1 MKKQR
6 REDKGITL
14 IALIIT
20 VVVLIILAGIGIG
33 ALVNQDGIVDKANEA
48 KLQTEKKDIEEQ
60 INIMTIQSMDKYGNV
75 IRETLKT
82 KLEDLPEGK
91 EIVDGDGY
99 IGVIYPE
106 YAFKIELS
114 NGKVAE
120 YIPPVI
126 VDGVNIPEGYVAS
139 QVPGENTVEDG
150 LVIYEGDE
158 PVTEENHEEAMLN
171 RNQYVWIPV
180 EINSMV
186 MCSSN
191 SRSSRCNLV
200 YDEEA
205 NSLTCQTHPA
215 TATNLVGRLYI
226 VTSSN
231 TTDDDGNRIYSYTMD
246 FTKRDQTYN
255 ESGFHEPNTVNRDA
269 SNNVTIEQLK
279 SDFTVMA
286 KSVAKNGGFY
296 ISRYEV
302 GANGD
307 SKKNQKVLTADSIN
321 GSDYLGANMWYGLYN
336 TIRKIDE
343 NKQMI
348 WGCQYDQV
356 IKFLKENGEDP
367 EIGHTYI
374 AGSRALSG
382 QNEQDCMKN
391 IYDLEGNHGEW
402 TAGAYSNYGRMFRG
416 HYYGSTNS
424 GYFEPASFRTNVVP
438 TDSSGSGSSRTTLYL

>member
-48 KLQTEKKDIEEQ
+48 KLETEKKDIEEQ

-180 EINSMV
+180 EGINSMV
-186 MCSSN
+186 MCESN
-191 SRSSRCNLV
+191 TEASQCNLV

-205 NSLTCQTHPA
+205 DTLTCQTHPA

-226 VTSSN
+226 SSL
-231 TTDDDGNRIYSYTMD
+231 TGNSYIMD

-255 ESGFHEPNTVNRDA
+255 TSSYHEPNTVSYDA
-269 SNNVTIEQLK
+269 GNSLTIDRLK
-279 SDFTVMA
+279 SDFTEMA

-302 GANGD
+302 GANGE
-307 SKKNQKVLTADSIN
+307 SKKGQQVLTADSSN
-321 GSDYLGANMWYGLYN
+321 GENYLGANTWYGLYN

-367 EIGHTYI
+367 ENGHSDRNLTENH
-374 AGSRALSG
+374 ALSG
-382 QNEQDCMKN
+382 QNELDCMKN
-391 IYDLEGNHGEW
+391 IYDLEGNHREW
-402 TAGAYSNYGRMFRG
+402 TAEAYSTNCRALRSGYYGNAG
-416 HYYGSTNS
+416 HGGGFYPASRRTEDYPTTGNNFGSTN
-424 GYFEPASFRTNVVP
+424 
-438 TDSSGSGSSRTTLYL
+438 SSRTTLYL

>member
-1 MKKQR
+1 
-6 REDKGITL
+6 
-14 IALIIT
+14 
-20 VVVLIILAGIGIG
+20 
-33 ALVNQDGIVDKANEA
+33 
-48 KLQTEKKDIEEQ
+48 
-60 INIMTIQSMDKYGNV
+60 MTIQSMDKYGNV

-180 EINSMV
+180 EGINSMV
-186 MCSSN
+186 MCESN
-191 SRSSRCNLV
+191 TEASQCNLV

-205 NSLTCQTHPA
+205 DTLTCQTHPA

-226 VTSSN
+226 SSL
-231 TTDDDGNRIYSYTMD
+231 TGNSYIMD

-255 ESGFHEPNTVNRDA
+255 TSSYHEPNTVSYDA
-269 SNNVTIEQLK
+269 GNSLTI
-279 SDFTVMA
+279 DF
-286 KSVAKNGGFY
+286 
-296 ISRYEV
+296 
-302 GANGD
+302 
-307 SKKNQKVLTADSIN
+307 
-321 GSDYLGANMWYGLYN
+321 LYVD
-336 TIRKIDE
+336 IHK
-343 NKQMI
+343 
-348 WGCQYDQV
+348 
-356 IKFLKENGEDP
+356 
-367 EIGHTYI
+367 
-374 AGSRALSG
+374 
-382 QNEQDCMKN
+382 
-391 IYDLEGNHGEW
+391 
-402 TAGAYSNYGRMFRG
+402 
-416 HYYGSTNS
+416 
-424 GYFEPASFRTNVVP
+424 
-438 TDSSGSGSSRTTLYL
+438 